1 MKVIAKKNNS
11 IYQSTAFFLLLILFM
26 SSCSSARLSSSW
38 SLPDA
43 TAHNYKKILVIGMT
57 GAKDREI
64 RGSIENAM
72 VKKLS
77 VHGINA
83 QTATSKY
90 GPRTFQNM
98 SDDEATKLVKDDGF
112 DGVIILALLDK
123 NKEDYYTPGYIKH
136 TPYAVVRSRW
146 TSNYRV
152 LYARVYTPGYYTTT
166 TDYELEANFYDA
178 NTNELQYSAQ
188 ISSFNPGSASALSA
202 DFSKTVIDDM
212 IKKCMIIK

>member
-1 MKVIAKKNNS
+1 MKIITKKDNS
-11 IYQSTAFFLLLILFM
+11 ICKLTTLFLMVIVFI

-38 SLPDA
+38 SLPGA
-43 TAHNYKKILVIGMT
+43 TVHKYKKILVVGMT

-64 RGSIENAM
+64 RESIENAM

-77 VHGINA
+77 IYGINA

-98 SDDEATKLVKDDGF
+98 SDEEATKLVKDDGF

-123 NKEDYYTPGYIKH
+123 NKEDYYTPSYITR

-152 LYARVYTPGYYTTT
+152 LYARVYTPGYYTTA
-166 TDYELEANFYDA
+166 TDFELEANFYDA
-178 NTNELQYSAQ
+178 NANELQYSAQ
-188 ISSFNPGSASALSA
+188 IRSFNPGSAPALSA

-212 IKKCMIIK
+212 IKKCMVIK